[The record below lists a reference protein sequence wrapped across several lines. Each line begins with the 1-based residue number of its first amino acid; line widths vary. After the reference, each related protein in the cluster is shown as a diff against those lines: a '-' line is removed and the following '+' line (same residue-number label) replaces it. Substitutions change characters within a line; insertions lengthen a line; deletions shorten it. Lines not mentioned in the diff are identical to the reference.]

1 MYKELKI
8 RRIIIVAM
16 LIALAAIIGVI
27 AAGLLVSATD
37 LFKTE
42 ADYIEVEAKEISRA
56 EVAVDDT
63 TSDTAVANTNY
74 IVTYEVYYNNKTYTK
89 VITYD
94 TEESI
99 PNEIKAYI
107 NKYNTN
113 DIVIKATGLKLSL

>member
-8 RRIIIVAM
+8 RRIIIAAM
-16 LIALAAIIGVI
+16 IIALAAIIGVI
-27 AAGLLVSATD
+27 AAGILTSTTG
-37 LFKTE
+37 LFEPKE
-42 ADYIEVEAKEISRA
+42 EYIEVEAREISRT
-56 EVAVDDT
+56 EVVVDDT

-99 PNEIKAYI
+99 PDEIKAYI
-107 NKYNTN
+107 NKYNTD
-113 DIVIKATGLKLSL
+113 DIIIKATGLGLDF

>member
-1 MYKELKI
+1 MHKELKI

-16 LIALAAIIGVI
+16 IIALTAIIGVI

-37 LFKTE
+37 LFKTK

-56 EVAVDDT
+56 EIYVDDT

-89 VITYD
+89 EMTYD
-94 TEESI
+94 SEESI
-99 PNEIKAYI
+99 PSEVKAFI
-107 NKYNTN
+107 TKNNTK
-113 DIVIKATGLKLSL
+113 DIIIKATGFELDL